1 MALRLRREIL
11 IHRLAEEKNLE
22 PDPEEVR
29 KLAAQEGEEEEVIH
43 NRLLFERTADWI
55 LANLR
60 REE

>member
-1 MALRLRREIL
+1 M
-11 IHRLAEEKNLE
+11 